1 MLKLKELYL
10 CNALDK
16 FKEMITH
23 NECSKSDIAYFYNLS
38 KYELTRRG
46 TKVDKK
52 EWFTK
57 IEASQELSIST
68 STFDRLV
75 IKGIIPRGKKITH
88 QRSLM
93 WKLDDIEQLKQ
104 MILLNANN

>member
-23 NECSKSDIAYFYNLS
+23 NECSKSDITYFYNLS

-52 EWFTK
+52 GGTK
-57 IEASQELSIST
+57 
-68 STFDRLV
+68 
-75 IKGIIPRGKKITH
+75 
-88 QRSLM
+88 
-93 WKLDDIEQLKQ
+93 
-104 MILLNANN
+104 